1 MEENKQNQKDVQ
13 TMTKGQTKMSSFMQ
27 IIKFLCFSLSAGVI
41 QIGVFTLL
49 NEVAKLTYWPAYL
62 IALVCSVV
70 WNFTFNRKFTF
81 KSSNNVPIAMLKV
94 FAYYVVF
101 TPLSTFGGNAL
112 KNAGWNEY
120 IVLAISML
128 LNFVTEFLY
137 SKYFVFKEKNK

>member
-49 NEVAKLTYWPAYL
+49 NEV
-62 IALVCSVV
+62 ALVCSVV

>member
-1 MEENKQNQKDVQ
+1 MEENKQNDQNTPKDNS
-13 TMTKGQTKMSSFMQ
+13 KMSSFVQ

-49 NEVAKLTYWPAYL
+49 NEVVKLTYWPAYL

-101 TPLSTFGGNAL
+101 TPLSTIGGDAL